1 VNGVRELTIEA
12 SSETLMMDVR
22 PKRRSFQKTGDS
34 YNNLFSHVTSSYTDA
49 EVIDEASHGAA
60 IGELLVQYNETD
72 WAFVKRIAS
81 RLHAALIPITMQQG
95 LKYVIGVPHSS
106 APQPL

>member
-1 VNGVRELTIEA
+1 
-12 SSETLMMDVR
+12 MMDIR
-22 PKRRSFQKTGDS
+22 PKRRSFQKTEDS

-106 APQPL
+106 APQPLNEHNYSIKKT